1 MKSVKQLLTMSA
13 IALASIA
20 AAQGANAASV
30 EPQTQSFLDALVA
43 AKVPAPNTLTPVQA
57 RELLAGAQSGKVAK
71 PAAALGVLA
80 TMASIW
86 WFALRPRRKGEK
98 DLPGS

>member
-1 MKSVKQLLTMSA
+1 MSDRSRK
-13 IALASIA
+13 I
-20 AAQGANAASV
+20 V
-30 EPQTQSFLDALVA
+30 
-43 AKVPAPNTLTPVQA
+43 
-57 RELLAGAQSGKVAK
+57 K
-71 PAAALGVLA
+71 PAAAVGVLA